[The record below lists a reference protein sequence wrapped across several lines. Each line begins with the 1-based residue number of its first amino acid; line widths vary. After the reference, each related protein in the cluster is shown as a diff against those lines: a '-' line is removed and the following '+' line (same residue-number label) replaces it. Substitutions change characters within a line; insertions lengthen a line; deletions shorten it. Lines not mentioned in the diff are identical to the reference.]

1 MVEACNLEGR
11 QEQLENMLNLLELCE
26 KALQDYLETKRIAF
40 PRFYFVAPADLLD
53 ILSKGTNPQLILKH
67 LAKCFDNV
75 HNLEFTKGDNGAPTK
90 HAIGMYSGEKEYVA
104 FDAPC
109 HCDGP
114 VEVWLQNVV
123 DSMRQSLRVEF
134 RAAIVSY
141 DEKPRTKWL
150 FDQSAQNTIMVSR
163 VFYTQEMNE
172 AFEQA
177 RAHRARV
184 FAAPAIFVCF
194 ARARHR
200 SDAQRF
206 PRAPNRRW
214 RRGTSRP

>member
-1 MVEACNLEGR
+1 
-11 QEQLENMLNLLELCE
+11 MLNLLELCE

-75 HNLEFTKGDNGAPTK
+75 HNLEFTKADNGTPTK
-90 HAIGMYSGEKEYVA
+90 YAIGMYSGEKEYVV

-123 DSMRQSLRVEF
+123 DSMRQALRVEF
-134 RAAIVSY
+134 RASIVSY

-177 RAHRARV
+177 RDRFGLFSSMHLSLSLLSPPPLLLLR
-184 FAAPAIFVCF
+184 FAAALTMPALCLP
-194 ARARHR
+194 
-200 SDAQRF
+200 SC
-206 PRAPNRRW
+206 RW